1 MALPDVREKM
11 GAMGVEVVQS
21 TPESFAKTL
30 RQDTDKYTKLIKELN
45 IQPE

>member
-1 MALPDVREKM
+1 
-11 GAMGVEVVQS
+11 VEVVQS
-21 TPESFAKTL
+21 TPEGFAKTL